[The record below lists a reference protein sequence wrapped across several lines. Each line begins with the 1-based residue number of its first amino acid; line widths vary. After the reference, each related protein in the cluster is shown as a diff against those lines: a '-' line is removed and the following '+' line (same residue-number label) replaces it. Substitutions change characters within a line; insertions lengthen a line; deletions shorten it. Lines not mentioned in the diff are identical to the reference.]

1 MQALSPQVAFV
12 TQSANASSSLTIAGR
27 QIGPEYPPLVI
38 AEIGINHEGSIAK
51 AMIMVEKAAE
61 AECECVKF
69 QAHVI
74 EDEMIPNDV
83 IPGNARESIWEIMKR
98 CALSEEQDAQLKHRV
113 ESLGM
118 IYLSTPFS
126 RAAADRLEHLDVCA
140 YKIGSGECNNYPL
153 IEHVASFGKQV
164 LLSTGMNDLPSI
176 AVAVEILRRHSIPF
190 ALFHCT
196 SVYPTP
202 YEKVRLGALAEL
214 RKAFPDAVLGLS
226 DHSRGN
232 YTCYGAVALGASIVE
247 KHFTADK
254 TWPGPDINISIDP
267 SELRELITGTKAIYQ
282 ALGGRKTILPEEQP
296 TIDFAYAC
304 VVTTKD
310 VRAGDQLDAE
320 NIWVKRPGT
329 GEIKAVHYSEVLG
342 RRVKESL
349 PRNTQLKWA
358 NLA

>member
-1 MQALSPQVAFV
+1 MAGATVKGPVLSI
-12 TQSANASSSLTIAGR
+12 TGR
-27 QIGPEYPPLVI
+27 HIGRVHPPLVI
-38 AEIGINHEGSIAK
+38 AEIGINHEGSIEK
-51 AMIMVEKAAE
+51 AMQMVDEAAR
-61 AECECVKF
+61 AGCECVKF

-83 IPGNARESIWEIMKR
+83 IPGNARESIWDIMKR
-98 CALSEEQDAQLKHRV
+98 CALSEEQDAQLKKRA

-126 RAAADRLEHLDVCA
+126 RAAADRLERLGVAA

-153 IEHVASFGKQV
+153 IEHIARFGKPM
-164 LLSTGMNDLPSI
+164 LLSTGMNDLASI
-176 AVAVEILRRHSIPF
+176 ATAVEILRRHSIPF

-196 SVYPTP
+196 SMYPTP
-202 YEKVRLGALAEL
+202 YEKVRLGALVEL
-214 RKAFPDAVLGLS
+214 EQAFPDAVLGLS
-226 DHSRGN
+226 DHSLGS
-232 YTCYGAVALGASIVE
+232 YTCYAAVPLGASLLE

-254 TWPGPDINISIDP
+254 RWPGPDVSISIDP
-267 SELRELITGTKAIYQ
+267 VELRELVRGSRAIHQ

-296 TIDFAYAC
+296 TIAFAYAC

-310 VRAGDQLDAE
+310 VRAGEELTTE

-329 GEIKAVHYSEVLG
+329 GEIKARNYTELLG
-342 RRVKESL
+342 RKVKEAL

-358 NLA
+358 NLL